1 MQHLKTLSMK
11 LDAFAGTDISD
22 VASDLCQL
30 ADRLGILCV
39 ADFNGVKL
47 WARAG
52 DSPLKLVDAFYEQL
66 KRPAGHYKIA
76 QVS

>member
-11 LDAFAGTDISD
+11 LDTFAGSDISD
-22 VASDLCQL
+22 VAADLCQL

-39 ADFNGVKL
+39 VDFNGVKL
-47 WARAG
+47 WARKG
-52 DSPLKLVDAFYEQL
+52 DNPLHLVDAFYEQL